1 MSNSAGFAKR
11 GGSQSAAVRKQKI
24 QNILNNSEIVAPLQ
38 PPPHEPLNKSSVNDR
53 LPSNY
58 IVEYPTFLK
67 SHPDQQTRRA
77 NDQHVE
83 KTLNQALDRYENQLL
98 AKEQIRKGEADDFKS
113 QLEHNARYFAEMERR
128 KMQHRLENRLVL
140 EKQIRE
146 ERKKKELLKNESK
159 APHRTNFGPEETEE
173 IQVSLM

>member
-1 MSNSAGFAKR
+1 MP
-11 GGSQSAAVRKQKI
+11 
-24 QNILNNSEIVAPLQ
+24 PLQ
-38 PPPHEPLNKSSVNDR
+38 APPPHEPVNKSSVNER

-67 SHPDQQTRRA
+67 SHPDQQTRKA
-77 NDQHVE
+77 NDEHVS
-83 KTLNQALDRYENQLL
+83 KTMNQALGRFEQSLL
-98 AKEQIRKGEADDFKS
+98 EKEKIKQGEADDFKS

-128 KMQHRLENRLVL
+128 KMQHRLENRIVL

-146 ERKKKELLKNESK
+146 ERKRKELALHENK

-173 IQVSLM
+173 IQMSLMQRKIQE